1 MELSARDRAELIEE
15 AAAVLDGN
23 WRGDH
28 TVPSSQLYPH
38 QWNWDTAFIAAGRS
52 WIDQQRAQAEMEHLF
67 TGQWSNGMVPHI
79 VFNPDVADDAYFP
92 GPTFWRS
99 EVAAHSPSDLATSG
113 ITQPPL
119 HARAVLDIVEHASDR
134 TEATAFVERMYPR
147 LVAQHRYLSAVR
159 DVAGGG
165 LAAIIHP
172 WESGMDNSPAW
183 DDDLAD
189 LEIPP
194 GALPRYE
201 RRDLVHANAKDRPSD
216 ETYNRIVYLAVVY
229 RETGYSDADL
239 GRACP
244 FLVEDPLFNSIVRWS
259 LEALADLAVLVGDD
273 PTPHQR
279 AGQRVG
285 RAMTDRLWDPV
296 TRRFYARDV
305 HGDQRSPED
314 AITSL
319 APALDPALPAGMV
332 DAVVEVLDSP
342 EFRPRD
348 DPDHFMAASFDL
360 GARDFDAR
368 RYWRGPIWINTDW
381 LLWRG
386 LRRHG
391 RTRVA
396 DELADSMVGL
406 VRRSGWREYYS
417 PFGGEGFGSHDF
429 SWTAALLIDVL
440 HRAQPRT
447 GVSDSPGT
455 PPVRS

>member
-1 MELSARDRAELIEE
+1 MELSAQDRTALLDG

-28 TVPSSQLYPH
+28 TVPSGQLYPH
-38 QWNWDTAFIAAGRS
+38 QWNWDTAFIATGRS
-52 WIDQQRAQAEMEHLF
+52 WIDQQRAQQELEHLF

-79 VFNPDVADDAYFP
+79 VFNPEVPDDAYFP
-92 GPTFWRS
+92 GPGFWRS
-99 EVAAHSPSDLATSG
+99 SVAEDSPPDVATSG

-134 TEATAFVERMYPR
+134 HAATAFAERMYPR
-147 LVAQHRYLSAVR
+147 LVAQHRYLTEVR

-183 DDDLAD
+183 DGDLAD

-201 RRDLVHANAKDRPSD
+201 RRDLAYAAAEDRPSNAD
-216 ETYNRIVYLAVVY
+216 YDRFVYLVVVY
-229 RETGYSDADL
+229 RETGYRDADL
-239 GRACP
+239 RRAAP
-244 FLVEDPLFNSIVRWS
+244 FLVEDPLFNSVLRWS
-259 LEALADLAVLVGDD
+259 MEAMADLATRVGED
-273 PTPHQR
+273 PTPHRR
-279 AGQRVG
+279 AARRVG
-285 RAMTDRLWDPV
+285 RAMIDRLWDPA
-296 TRRFYARDV
+296 TRRFCARDV
-305 HGDQRSPED
+305 RGGRRSPED
-314 AITSL
+314 TITSL
-319 APALDPALPAGMV
+319 APVLDAELPSTMV
-332 DAVVEVLDSP
+332 DAITEVLDSP

-348 DPDHFMAASFDL
+348 APDHFMAASFDL
-360 GARDFDAR
+360 GARTFDAR
-368 RYWRGPIWINTDW
+368 RYWRGPVWVNTDW

-391 RTRVA
+391 RSRAA

-429 SWTAALLIDVL
+429 SWTAALVIDVL
-440 HRAQPRT
+440 HRRGAA
-447 GVSDSPGT
+447 S
-455 PPVRS
+455 